1 MGLKEYRRKRDFS
14 KTAEPSGKK
23 PSAKA
28 GGTSQAGKAGKP
40 SAKPA
45 RCEGGSAAGAGGA
58 TFVVQKHDA
67 SHLHYD
73 FRLEMEGVL
82 KSWAVPK
89 GPCLDPSQK
98 RLAVRTEDHPL
109 EYGDF
114 EGVIPEDEYGGGT
127 VMVWDTGPV
136 EYEGSQEETAR
147 LVEDRKPLVF
157 TLSGSKLRGGW
168 RMVPFNTPGEKK
180 RNWLLIKS
188 RDEHARADD
197 ILAAEPDSAKTGRSL
212 DEIAAS
218 GETWEDEQTKYG
230 Q

>member
-14 KTAEPSGKK
+14 KTAEPSGRKG
-23 PSAKA
+23 PAKA
-28 GGTSQAGKAGKP
+28 DKPERP

-45 RCEGGSAAGAGGA
+45 REKEDIATRAGGP

-73 FRLEMEGVL
+73 FRLEMDGVL

-89 GPCLDPSQK
+89 GPSLDPSQK

-109 EYGDF
+109 EYRDF

-127 VMVWDTGPV
+127 VMVWDTGST
-136 EYEGSQEETAR
+136 EYEGSQKETAR

-157 TLSGSKLRGGW
+157 ALSGTKLRGRW
-168 RMVPFNTPGEKK
+168 RMVPFNTPRDKGNKQ

-188 RDEHARADD
+188 RDEHATADD
-197 ILAAEPDSAKTGRSL
+197 ILAAEPRSALSGRSL
-212 DEIAAS
+212 EEIAVS
-218 GETWEDEQTKYG
+218 GDTWEDTDRRYG

>member
-1 MGLKEYRRKRDFS
+1 MGLKDYRRKRDFS
-14 KTAEPSGKK
+14 KTTEPPGKGD
-23 PSAKA
+23 SAKP
-28 GGTSQAGKAGKP
+28 GKTGKR

-45 RCEGGSAAGAGGA
+45 RGEGDSAAGTGGA

-73 FRLEMEGVL
+73 FRLEMDGVL

-89 GPCLDPSQK
+89 GPSLDPSQK

-109 EYGDF
+109 EYRDF

-136 EYEGSQEETAR
+136 EYEGTQEETAQ

-157 TLSGSKLRGGW
+157 TLGGSKLDGRW
-168 RMVPFNTPGEKK
+168 RMVPFKTPGEKK

-188 RDEHARADD
+188 RDDHATADD
-197 ILAAEPDSAKTGRSL
+197 VLAAEPDSALTGRSL
-212 DEIAAS
+212 EEIAAS
-218 GETWEDEQTKYG
+218 GNTWDDEESPYG